1 MTGSVFFPLGEQIAD
16 TVRAHGL
23 AWAASYYAG
32 RGVPVAEFLML
43 AQGAGVFGGE

>member
-23 AWAASYYAG
+23 TWAATYYMG
-32 RGVPVAEFLML
+32 RGVPVSEFLML
-43 AQGAGVFGGE
+43 AVGAGVL